1 MVDRKK
7 NGRQLLQAWMEIYGE
22 LTPEFQEKFLT
33 HEVVMK
39 LAGRESPEMVWP
51 CLKKHKKLND
61 IYACVQLS
69 EATTNVARKK
79 YIRKS
84 RYRSNPFRSNPGKA
98 AKSLNP
104 TSGGEVSVRPLRK
117 SREPLK
123 KEMRQRATPDFD
135 DRNREPYL

>member
-1 MVDRKK
+1 VLGIEAVVVVDLKE

-22 LTPEFQEKFLT
+22 LTPEFQETFLT

-69 EATTNVARKK
+69 DEATNVTKE

-84 RYRSNPFRSNPGKA
+84 RSRSI

-104 TSGGEVSVRPLRK
+104 TSGGEVRPLRK
-117 SREPLK
+117 SREPLE